1 MVKKLKNKL
10 PKKIFIKT
18 FGCQMNEYDS
28 NRILS
33 FAKNLNYN
41 STENISEADC
51 YVLNTCHIREKST
64 EKVYHDV
71 GRVKKVFRN
80 RKKPILLVTGCVAQ
94 AEGAEMLKRES
105 YIDAVVGPQSYH
117 KIPEII
123 EKVEKRKF
131 KINETDFNVI
141 EKFDKLNLIK
151 NEESK
156 ISSFLTIQEGCD
168 KFCNFCVVPYTR
180 GPEFSRSFKEIILE
194 AEQLVHNGVR
204 EITLLG
210 QNVNAYKYENY
221 RLSDLIKKLNTFK
234 DLRRIRYTTSHPKD
248 MTPDLI
254 KVHGSCEKLMPILHL
269 PVQSGS
275 SHILK
280 KMNRKH
286 NMDQYLKIISEL
298 KKTNPLIKFSSD
310 FIIGY
315 PGETDNDFLDTINLM
330 KSVKFINSY
339 SFIFSPRP
347 GTPASKLMQIN
358 KEISKKRLEQFQKI
372 SEEIKIRYRQELL
385 NKEIKVL
392 FENKI
397 KDTNKIF
404 GRDQY
409 MNAVVVDGN
418 LSLVGK
424 EEKVLVQNFN
434 SGTLFGKVNYSNL
447 VEAS

>member
-1 MVKKLKNKL
+1 
-10 PKKIFIKT
+10 
-18 FGCQMNEYDS
+18 MNEYDS

-123 EKVEKRKF
+123 EKMEKRKF

-180 GPEFSRSFKEIILE
+180 GPEFSRSYKEIILE

-210 QNVNAYKYENY
+210 QNVNAYKNENY

-234 DLRRIRYTTSHPKD
+234 DLRRIRYTTSH
-248 MTPDLI
+248 
-254 KVHGSCEKLMPILHL
+254 
-269 PVQSGS
+269 Q
-275 SHILK
+275 
-280 KMNRKH
+280 
-286 NMDQYLKIISEL
+286 
-298 KKTNPLIKFSSD
+298 KT
-310 FIIGY
+310 
-315 PGETDNDFLDTINLM
+315 
-330 KSVKFINSY
+330 
-339 SFIFSPRP
+339 
-347 GTPASKLMQIN
+347 
-358 KEISKKRLEQFQKI
+358 
-372 SEEIKIRYRQELL
+372 
-385 NKEIKVL
+385 
-392 FENKI
+392 
-397 KDTNKIF
+397 
-404 GRDQY
+404 
-409 MNAVVVDGN
+409 
-418 LSLVGK
+418 
-424 EEKVLVQNFN
+424 
-434 SGTLFGKVNYSNL
+434 
-447 VEAS
+447 